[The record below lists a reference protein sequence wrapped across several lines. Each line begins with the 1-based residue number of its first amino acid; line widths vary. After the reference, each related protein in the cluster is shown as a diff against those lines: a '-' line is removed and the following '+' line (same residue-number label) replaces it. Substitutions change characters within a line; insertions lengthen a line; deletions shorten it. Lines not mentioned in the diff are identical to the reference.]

1 MDLSEE
7 ILNLLRGALQLKTK
21 SNAGG
26 RGYASAKFQEIKQ
39 ANLVI
44 DRKS

>member
-21 SNAGG
+21 SDAGG
-26 RGYASAKFQEIKQ
+26 RGLATAEFQEIK
-39 ANLVI
+39 
-44 DRKS
+44 